1 MRRLTP
7 RQRIFSPSVLAAEA
21 RHEAEINTKKIYG
34 PAAHMVDFIRRK
46 GWVVF
51 KEGYQF
57 RVGSKLGP
65 IQIIMDIYE
74 REKRREDD
82 SIKAKEVD
90 TVRPRRKAKARRD
103 SVSSHVEGGDAGGG
117 GDGSRAPAAGEG
129 VRSPSGIK
137 EHQK

>member
-1 MRRLTP
+1 MKPLTP
-7 RQRIFSPSVLAAEA
+7 RQRLSSPAVLAAEA
-21 RHEAEINTKKIYG
+21 RHEADINTKKIYG
-34 PAAHMVDFIRRK
+34 PAAHMVDFIRSK

-51 KEGYQF
+51 KEGHQF

-65 IQIIMDIYE
+65 LQIIMDVYE

-82 SIKAKEVD
+82 AIKAKKLD
-90 TVRPRRKAKARRD
+90 TVRQRREAKARRD
-103 SVSSHVEGGDAGGG
+103 SVSGHVAGGDAGSGG
-117 GDGSRAPAAGEG
+117 GGGRAPAAGDG

>member
-82 SIKAKEVD
+82 SIELDKSNPPK
-90 TVRPRRKAKARRD
+90 
-103 SVSSHVEGGDAGGG
+103 
-117 GDGSRAPAAGEG
+117 
-129 VRSPSGIK
+129 
-137 EHQK
+137 